1 MQAAR
6 KMVAVFVLLAL
17 AFGASV
23 LPASAGESDAHVQAA
38 GHAMA
43 AAAPGQSLP
52 GECHLSLPGECH
64 LCSAD
69 TGATSIPSC
78 SVVGCLAVLP
88 VSDGS
93 SATGFSIELLASVPD
108 QTIGKSADSPE
119 PHPPRL
125 TVRA

>member
-43 AAAPGQSLP
+43 AAAPGQ
-52 GECHLSLPGECH
+52 SLPGECH